1 VVVGAEHHIQVL
13 LLRLRFLLT
22 VDVVT
27 QDVHHVRLYHHYLV
41 VDLSLVVV
49 LVRQT
54 IVVLYIYRLL
64 RV

>member
-1 VVVGAEHHIQVL
+1 MVVGTEHHIEVL

-22 VDVVT
+22 VNVVT

-41 VDLSLVVV
+41 VDLSLMVV
-49 LVRQT
+49 RET